1 MVITLDNYILFGV
14 VMKILIIGGGPVTQ
28 ELLKAF
34 ESERE
39 LKRNEVIV
47 VEIDPEKAD
56 EISKAFDVVVVKG
69 DARDISLYESQI
81 ASLTPLSDFD
91 AVLALTDREEV
102 NVFALTI
109 ARHYGSAVRLAR
121 VKNVRVGEVISK
133 LDLGVPVIVPTII
146 SNFIKTYLQTLLQP
160 RLVGEVDDYKVY
172 CITILGTDKAVNKK
186 IEELQLPEDTKVLFI
201 FDGTKLYVPSKDEVI
216 KEGYLLYVLTK
227 TQDVNLIS
235 KTFKG

>member
-1 MVITLDNYILFGV
+1 
-14 VMKILIIGGGPVTQ
+14 MKILIIGGGPVTQ

-34 ESERE
+34 ESEKE
-39 LKRNEVIV
+39 LKRNEVVV
-47 VEIDPEKAD
+47 VEIDAERAE

-102 NVFALTI
+102 NIFALTI

-121 VKNVRVGEVISK
+121 VKNVKVGEVVSR
-133 LDLGVPVIVPTII
+133 LELGVPIIVPTIV

-160 RLVGEVDDYKVY
+160 RLVGEVDEYKIY
-172 CITILGTDKAVNKK
+172 CLTTTGTDRVVNKK
-186 IEELQLPEDTKVLFI
+186 IEELQLPEDVKVLFV
-201 FDGTKLYVPSKDEVI
+201 FDGTKLYVPSKEEVI
-216 KEGYLLYVLTK
+216 KEGYLLYVLAK
-227 TQDVNLIS
+227 TSDIS
-235 KTFKG
+235 VISEIFKG